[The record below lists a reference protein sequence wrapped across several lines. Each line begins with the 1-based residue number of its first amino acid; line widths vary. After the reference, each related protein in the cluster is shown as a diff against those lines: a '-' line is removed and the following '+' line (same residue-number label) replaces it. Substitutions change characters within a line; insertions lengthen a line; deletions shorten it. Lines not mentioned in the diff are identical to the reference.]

1 MVDVLLLIFSIAVI
15 MKPTMDEST
24 ENYFRLKFI
33 SAHEKE
39 KRNNEKPF
47 IRECLFV

>member
-24 ENYFRLKFI
+24 EYYFRLKFI

-39 KRNNEKPF
+39 KIPK
-47 IRECLFV
+47 IGTQ